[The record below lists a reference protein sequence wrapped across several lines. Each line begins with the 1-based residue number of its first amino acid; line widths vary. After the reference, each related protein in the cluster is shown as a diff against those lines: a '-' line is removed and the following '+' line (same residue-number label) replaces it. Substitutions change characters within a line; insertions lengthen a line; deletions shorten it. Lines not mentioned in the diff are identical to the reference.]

1 MKSIAGYNVIKLLA
15 KGGMAA
21 IYLAEQESL
30 ERQVILKFLN
40 PKLDENIRKRFI
52 DEGRIIA
59 SLKHP
64 NIITIFDVV
73 TSGKYNFL
81 AMEFLPDGDL
91 ESRLTSKLDTF
102 CTLNIIS
109 QISDALHLVHK
120 QGIIHGDI
128 KPANILF
135 RSKDCPLITDFGISH
150 RIEPKKEV
158 DLCPDE
164 LYASPSYASPEL
176 IQGKP
181 FDYRTDIYSL
191 GVMMYEMLM
200 GKKPF
205 TGETDLETIANSIQ
219 KPIPKLSDELHELQ
233 PLLNSL
239 LAKAPDER
247 LSDAKLVTR
256 FIKQYL
262 KQHPNLNKSTSE
274 TKLIDTDV
282 VVEYVNQKKMKQYK
296 SYFLYSFISIT
307 LLISLYL
314 LFINTTV
321 TDDKTAI
328 SKIKIISNEK
338 KLNELKLSTTSKA
351 ETTDLVSNETL
362 HDLKLREQALIEK
375 KNEFEREILLK
386 QQQQEAAIKKKNIE
400 IAQAKK
406 ALERQK
412 QLSRQKKQLSQ
423 RSSIKNFLSKGKSSL
438 KKYNLTTPLNDNAIY
453 YFQKVLEL
461 DKNNKEAK
469 KGVKDV
475 VYRYELLARSE
486 LDKFNYQKA
495 QSYISTGLSVDSE
508 NKRLL
513 QLQEEANLHSEPGR
527 VVNKVKNFFKNL

>member
-15 KGGMAA
+15 KGGMSA

-91 ESRLTSKLDTF
+91 ESRLTSKLDVF

-150 RIEPKKEV
+150 KIEPKKEI

-164 LYASPSYASPEL
+164 LYANPSYASSEL

-191 GVMMYEMLM
+191 GIMMYEMLM

-205 TGETDLETIANSIQ
+205 TGETDLETVANSIQ
-219 KPIPKLSDELHELQ
+219 KPIPKLSDELHEFQ

-239 LAKAPDER
+239 LAKSPDER
-247 LSDAKLVTR
+247 LSDAKLVAR
-256 FIKQYL
+256 FVKQYL
-262 KQHPNLNKSTSE
+262 KQHPDLNKSSSE

-282 VVEYVNQKKMKQYK
+282 VVEYVNKKKRKQYLN
-296 SYFLYSFISIT
+296 YFLYSFVSIIV
-307 LLISLYL
+307 LISLYL
-314 LFINTTV
+314 LFITT
-321 TDDKTAI
+321 TDSDDKNALN
-328 SKIKIISNEK
+328 KIKIVSNDK
-338 KLNELKLSTTSKA
+338 NLNKAKLSATSETT
-351 ETTDLVSNETL
+351 TTDLTTNKSLE
-362 HDLKLREQALIEK
+362 DLKLREEALIEK
-375 KNEFEREILLK
+375 KNVFEKELLIK
-386 QQQQEAAIKKKNIE
+386 QQQQKSALNKKNIE
-400 IAQAKK
+400 LAQAKK
-406 ALERQK
+406 ELEHQK
-412 QLSRQKKQLSQ
+412 LLSRQKKQLSK
-423 RSSIKNFLSKGKSSL
+423 RASIKNYLSKGK
-438 KKYNLTTPLNDNAIY
+438 
-453 YFQKVLEL
+453 
-461 DKNNKEAK
+461 
-469 KGVKDV
+469 
-475 VYRYELLARSE
+475 
-486 LDKFNYQKA
+486 
-495 QSYISTGLSVDSE
+495 
-508 NKRLL
+508 
-513 QLQEEANLHSEPGR
+513 HH
-527 VVNKVKNFFKNL
+527 